1 MGHKYSRE
9 EILDGALDAA
19 IGDGLS
25 QLTFG
30 RLARRLGVSDRVV
43 VYYFP
48 NKRELIVS
56 VLTLLAERLQA
67 VLARAFTESAAD
79 HVELAR
85 AAWPVVATSEVDP
98 LFGVYFEAIGLASAG
113 IEPFNGLAG
122 QMFEG
127 WVGWLS
133 GFFDGDGARRRAQA
147 EATLALLDG
156 LLLLRQLAGGAA
168 ADRAA
173 ALLGVR

>member
-1 MGHKYSRE
+1 MGHKHSRE
-9 EILDGALDAA
+9 EILDGALEAA
-19 IGDGLS
+19 VADGLS

-48 NKRELIVS
+48 SKTELIVS
-56 VLTLLAERLQA
+56 VLTLLGERLQG
-67 VLARAFTESAAD
+67 VLARAFTEKGGD
-79 HVELAR
+79 HLELAR
-85 AAWPVVATSEVDP
+85 AAWPVVATPESDP

-113 IEPFNGLAG
+113 VEPFHGLAG
-122 QMFEG
+122 RLLEG

-133 GFFDGDGARRRAQA
+133 DFFDGSRGRRRAEA

-156 LLLLRQLAGGAA
+156 LLLMRQLAGGPA

-173 ALLGVR
+173 TLLGVR